1 MAKTLTV
8 YLAAD
13 LKNFNQGMDDAARRA
28 AGLGGSM
35 SGILGPALIGAGIA
49 AGALAVKLGV
59 DGVKAAVDDEAAS
72 AKLAQTLQNLGL
84 AHNTEPVEDY
94 ISSLERS
101 LGVADDELRPAYD
114 RLVRS
119 IGNTEEANRALAL
132 ALDVSAGTGR
142 SLDSVVQALG
152 RAYDGNTAGLSRL
165 GAGLDTATLRT
176 GDMQVITAQLAATF
190 SGQAQTSAQTFEGQ
204 IGRLS
209 QAADNMKEAFGAG
222 LLKALG
228 DTNDAT
234 QGLVDAM
241 EDLEPQLEAA
251 GGLLGNVVAQGARTY
266 SEAIG
271 RAGKSSEETR
281 QQIEGMNTAGTI
293 IGAWLG
299 ELGASLT
306 GPNSP
311 LGVLSR
317 LLGAGSEQ
325 AEELGVSIQYSAI
338 AAERAVPGFTAI
350 TSAVD
355 ESGAEAADTSVRF
368 LTLAEAM
375 NAVGGGTFN
384 WRREIAGATD
394 DAQEFAIELNY
405 NAWVAKMNAAAA
417 AAAASA
423 TGRHGSSMSS
433 ATVEADKL
441 TAAERRLTAAYEA
454 QSTQFETTRATL
466 VQHISDLEEAGQ
478 KARDYADGIRQG
490 LTAGLDLAAAYQG
503 QFTREGEL
511 TGVSLIEGFR
521 QQVAQVK
528 WFGDVLTAMKAQ
540 GADAGFIQEVAGLGP
555 GIGGPLGEQLIKD
568 GLVPTMSA
576 EWVNVQ
582 DKINELGVQLV
593 PEFMNQGIADAQAL
607 VNGMAEQLSK
617 EGTRLSKLGKE
628 IGKPV
633 GASFKA
639 QILEDVAEAVRAVE
653 AAATAARAE
662 RVAQASAQQARVTEQ
677 AVAQAVASL
686 VAKSD
691 ARTGRP
697 TTAAPSRP
705 VWVLG

>member
-13 LKNFNQGMDDAARRA
+13 LKKFNQGMDDAERRA
-28 AGLGGSM
+28 KGLGSTM
-35 SGILGPALIGAGIA
+35 SGMVGPALIGAAAA
-49 AGALAVKLGV
+49 AGAFALKIGV
-59 DGVKAAVDDEAAS
+59 DGVKAAIEDEAAA
-72 AKLAQTLQNLGL
+72 AKLAQTLGNLGL
-84 AHNTEPVEDY
+84 AHNTKPVEDY

-101 LGVADDELRPAYD
+101 LGIADDELRPAYD

-119 IGNTEEANRALAL
+119 IGDVADANDALEL
-132 ALDVSAGTGR
+132 ALDISAGTGK
-142 SLDSVVQALG
+142 SLQAVVEALG
-152 RAYDGNTAGLSRL
+152 KAYDGNTAGLARL
-165 GAGLDTATLRT
+165 GAGIDSAVLKS
-176 GDMQVITAQLAATF
+176 GDMRAITADLSRTF
-190 SGQAQTSAQTFEGQ
+190 SGQATTASQTYQGQIDRLSIGFQNLQEAAGYGLLNALNNTEKGTQDLVDTMAELEPTVETIATFIGNDLKKAAEDAAETTNILSDSWEAWQLNARDADSVLIGLVRTIAGTVKENEQLAAINRGIISSFEYTQYAAYDLEGSLNDVSTAADGATSSFTDLTPQLEENAQT
-204 IGRLS
+204 
-209 QAADNMKEAFGAG
+209 A
-222 LLKALG
+222 
-228 DTNDAT
+228 
-234 QGLVDAM
+234 
-241 EDLEPQLEAA
+241 LEAA
-251 GGLLGNVVAQGARTY
+251 GSYLTLYERIANADRAARDF
-266 SEAIG
+266 
-271 RAGKSSEETR
+271 
-281 QQIEGMNTAGTI
+281 AGTS
-293 IGAWLG
+293 G
-299 ELGASLT
+299 T
-306 GPNSP
+306 
-311 LGVLSR
+311 
-317 LLGAGSEQ
+317 
-325 AEELGVSIQYSAI
+325 VSSAI
-338 AAERAVPGFTAI
+338 AAGTRRPNYLPRDDRFDD
-350 TSAVD
+350 D
-355 ESGAEAADTSVRF
+355 ETDKRKKNLRS
-368 LTLAEAM
+368 LAM
-375 NAVGGGTFN
+375 DLDKT
-384 WRREIAGATD
+384 
-394 DAQEFAIELNY
+394 
-405 NAWVAKMNAAAA
+405 
-417 AAAASA
+417 
-423 TGRHGSSMSS
+423 SS
-433 ATVEADKL
+433 ATDKL
-441 TAAERRLTAAYEA
+441 ADSTDRGQRMFRRLTDTVE
-454 QSTQFETTRATL
+454 ETRGTL
-466 VQHISDLEEAGQ
+466 LQHLNDLESLTEQAE
-478 KARDYADGIRQG
+478 DYANGIRGG
-490 LTAGLDLAAAYQG
+490 LEAGLDLAAAYQG

-521 QQVAQVK
+521 RQVAHVK

-697 TTAAPSRP
+697 STAAPSRP